1 MESCGLDNCCRYSLG
16 VITYAAVSLYNSWQ
30 NTISQADSK
39 VKSKVTKNS
48 KTRYWSANLKWG
60 YVDIGKALTYKQAV
74 KYVIQGKN
82 IFTVTRW

>member
-1 MESCGLDNCCRYSLG
+1 MGWIIAAVIALG

-74 KYVIQGKN
+74 KYDRRDN
-82 IFTVTRW
+82 ICLKIN